1 MNVKL
6 TMSDIEHCLVV
17 WLEHM
22 KDEYVIYDREQVCEV
37 ERSAAND
44 VDVSYPLNDEETSL
58 QMAGERVSM
67 NDSLYGGHDV
77 FVKQVTCVV

>member
-1 MNVKL
+1 MNVKR
-6 TMSDIEHCLVV
+6 TTSDIEHCLVV
-17 WLEHM
+17 WLKHM
-22 KDEYVIYDREQVCEV
+22 QDEYVIYDREQVCEV

-44 VDVSYPLNDEETSL
+44 VDVSYPLNDEKTSL
-58 QMAGERVSM
+58 QMAGERVLM